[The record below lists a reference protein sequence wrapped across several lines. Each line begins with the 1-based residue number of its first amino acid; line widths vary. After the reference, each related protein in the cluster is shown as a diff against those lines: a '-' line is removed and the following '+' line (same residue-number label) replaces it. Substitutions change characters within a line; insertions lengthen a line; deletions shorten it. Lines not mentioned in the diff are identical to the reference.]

1 VNRQRYLIDLG
12 DSTTGPIGLVMRVQ
26 ATDQDGAVTI
36 AAQALRMVSGD
47 CGQIVLKVPDDVRGS
62 VESITIYVNPNAIQR
77 NDIYGPET
85 EAP

>member
-12 DSTTGPIGLVMRVQ
+12 DSTTGPIGMVMRVE
-26 ATDQDGAVTI
+26 ATDDNDAVEVATRT
-36 AAQALRMVSGD
+36 LRMVSGD